1 MVFATLT
8 LMLNNEDARGFIR
21 PIVEPVARA
30 LLRMKVPPDAITLLG
45 TALTVAVALTLLP
58 QGKFLLALALLAVL
72 TTSDLLDGTMAR
84 MSGTSGP
91 WGNWL
96 DSTLDRFGDGAIFG
110 GLLIWAAWRH
120 DHWTTAMAWI
130 CLVFGTVISYAKA
143 RAESVGAHANVGIA
157 ERAER
162 MMLAGAG
169 ALAQG
174 LGVGNALAVALT
186 VLAVLN
192 VITVFQR
199 ALVVHQQL
207 RPKAAAG
214 EPTSPPA
221 GEGM

>member
-1 MVFATLT
+1 
-8 LMLNNEDARGFIR
+8 
-21 PIVEPVARA
+21 
-30 LLRMKVPPDAITLLG
+30 MKVPPDAVTLLG
-45 TALTVAVALTLLP
+45 TVLTVTVALTLLP

-84 MSGTSGP
+84 LSGTSGP

-110 GLLIWAAWRH
+110 GLLIWAAWRQ
-120 DHWTTAMAWI
+120 DAWTTAMAWI

-174 LGVGNALAVALT
+174 LGVPHALAVALT

-199 ALVVHQQL
+199 AFVVRRQL
-207 RPKAAAG
+207 RPSAVGGAGAGTPPRAG
-214 EPTSPPA
+214 ESR
-221 GEGM
+221 

>member
-1 MVFATLT
+1 
-8 LMLNNEDARGFIR
+8 MLNNEDARGFIR
-21 PIVEPVARA
+21 PIVEPVARG
-30 LLRMKVPPDAITLLG
+30 LLRMKVSPDAVTLLG
-45 TALTVAVALTLLP
+45 TVLTVTVALTLLP
-58 QGKFLLALALLAVL
+58 QGKFLLALALLVVL

-84 MSGTSGP
+84 LSGTSGP

-110 GLLIWAAWRH
+110 GLLIWAAWNH
-120 DHWTTAMAWI
+120 DAWTTAMAWI

-162 MMLAGAG
+162 MMLAAAG

-174 LGVGNALAVALT
+174 LGVPHALAVALS

-199 ALVVHQQL
+199 ALVVRRQL
-207 RPKAAAG
+207 RPAAVGGAG
-214 EPTSPPA
+214 AGTPPRA
-221 GEGM
+221 EESR